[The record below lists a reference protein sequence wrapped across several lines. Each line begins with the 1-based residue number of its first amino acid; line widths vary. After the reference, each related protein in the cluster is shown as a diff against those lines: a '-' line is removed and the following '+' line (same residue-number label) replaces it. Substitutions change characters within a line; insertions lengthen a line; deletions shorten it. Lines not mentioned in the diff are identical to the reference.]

1 MPLYVEAGERR
12 PVARQDVRF
21 RRRSHPRCSPQA
33 KHTGDL
39 DLIWR
44 RRYAVSGS
52 NPLANRVSNP
62 QQLEDLRRTLAGRY
76 EIVAEVGQGG
86 FATVYSAK
94 DLRHNSVV
102 AIKVLRPEL
111 AAALGALRFT
121 REIQI
126 TAQLQHPNILPLLDS
141 GDVNGVPYYVMP
153 FVEGESLNRRLQ
165 REGQLAISDAVA
177 LVVEVAD
184 GLSYAHARGFV
195 HRDIKPENI
204 LLSHGHAV
212 LADFGV
218 ARALDVTGA
227 ERITDSG
234 LALGTVTYMS
244 PEQAAGERVDSR
256 SDIYALGCV
265 LYELLVGA
273 PPFAGPTAQAV
284 MARHAVDPPPSIR
297 SVRSTVPPA
306 LEAAVMKAMAKVP
319 TDRFATAAEFRE
331 EVVRAA
337 ATPAGPTRAPR
348 DRMPR
353 VAAFAAVL
361 ALVVVGLVTLR
372 PWAAKPAL
380 DPNRVMVFPLVLPGD
395 WPGSKSTGEDVAT
408 MIGSAVDGAGPLRWI
423 DAWQLLGA
431 ESRENIRT
439 LSAEGAATLAKAQR
453 SAFVLTGRIAAR
465 GKDSATVLL
474 ELRDVAGDSV
484 VARPSATASV
494 GEVWRAGLAA
504 TTQLLPRL
512 ITTAIPDVVSEW
524 TQRPPAA
531 VAHFLLAESAFRRVQ
546 LDEAEAQY
554 LQAVAAD
561 STFGLAAIR
570 GAQAAT
576 WNHDQQG
583 AVTLI
588 DAALRSRLSDR
599 HRAFALGYRS
609 FLQGRADSA
618 IAQLQR
624 ALALD
629 SARAF
634 VWMQL
639 GEVYAHLQPFQGQTD
654 TLEAYALE
662 QAMQR
667 DSTATNVLF
676 HLIEVRLRQGD
687 TTRAKPLVERFLA
700 ARPDSS
706 LAHQVQIMH
715 TCVRRGPNASG
726 LDGAAH
732 RAPGPLLA
740 AAVTMSAGARQWRCA
755 KAAYEAVLAI
765 DTGAT
770 PEADTRRWYAL
781 IGLQGLQLSLHD
793 QTGAER
799 SIANFLERWKIGT
812 SLYLFDAAAWRVFTD
827 KASRVAEGDAKE
839 LQGDPS
845 ACTASLRCWLLGVF
859 LSSAGRVDEAAAIAP
874 RILQPTGRPPTHEDS
889 VMARSLE
896 GHVQLARGDT
906 AAAIAAFQQLLL
918 SGRSIV
924 SLEWDLAM
932 PLAIERLALAR
943 VMIARGQLES
953 AIGVLDVLDSRSVV
967 HGGFVATSLELRAQA
982 ANQLHDDARAASYRA
997 RLLELKQP

>member
-1 MPLYVEAGERR
+1 M
-12 PVARQDVRF
+12 
-21 RRRSHPRCSPQA
+21 S
-33 KHTGDL
+33 
-39 DLIWR
+39 
-44 RRYAVSGS
+44 
-52 NPLANRVSNP
+52 
-62 QQLEDLRRTLAGRY
+62 QQLDDLRQTLVGRY

-94 DLRHNSVV
+94 DLRHGSLV

-111 AAALGALRFT
+111 GAALGALRFT

-141 GDVNGVPYYVMP
+141 GDVNGIPYYVMP
-153 FVEGESLNRRLQ
+153 FVEGESLDRRLQ
-165 REGQLAISDAVA
+165 REGQLAIGDAVK
-177 LVVEVAD
+177 LVAEIAD

-195 HRDIKPENI
+195 HRDIKPENV

-256 SDIYALGCV
+256 SDVYALGCV

-273 PPFAGPTAQAV
+273 PPFAGPTAQSV

-297 SVRSTVPPA
+297 SVRPTVPA
-306 LEAAVMKAMAKVP
+306 ELEAAVLKAMAKVP
-319 TDRFATAAEFRE
+319 TDRFATAGEFRE
-331 EVVRAA
+331 EMLRAA
-337 ATPAGPTRAPR
+337 AMPATAAPVAR
-348 DRMPR
+348 QGVRR
-353 VAAFAAVL
+353 LAGRVGAAVAAIAVIAAV
-361 ALVVVGLVTLR
+361 VIWREGTG
-372 PWAAKPAL
+372 KSSL
-380 DPNRVMVFPLVLPGD
+380 DPNRVVVFPLVVPGD
-395 WPGSKSTGEDVAT
+395 WAGSKSAGEDVAT

-423 DAWQLLGA
+423 DAWQLLDA
-431 ESRENIRT
+431 SSRENIRT
-439 LSAEGAATLAKAQR
+439 LTAQDAARLARAQR
-453 SAFVLTGRIAAR
+453 SAYTLTGRIAPR
-465 GKDSATVLL
+465 GRDSATVLL

-494 GEVWRAGLAA
+494 NDVWRAGLAA

-512 ITTAIPDVVSEW
+512 ITTGIPDVVSEW
-524 TQRPPAA
+524 SQRAPAA

-546 LDEAEAQY
+546 LSEAEAQY
-554 LQAVAAD
+554 LQAIAAD

-583 AVTLI
+583 ATTLI
-588 DAALRSRLSDR
+588 DVALRSRLSDR
-599 HRAFALGYRS
+599 HRAFAQGYRA

-618 IAQLQR
+618 VLFLRR

-629 SARAF
+629 STRAF

-639 GEVYAHLQPFQGQTD
+639 GEVFAHLQPLYGETD
-654 TLEAYALE
+654 SLEADALE
-662 QAMQR
+662 QATRR

-687 TTRAKPLVERFLA
+687 TLRAAPLVQRFLEA
-700 ARPDSS
+700 QPDTS
-706 LAHQVQIMH
+706 LSHQVRIMN
-715 TCVRRGPNASG
+715 TCVRRGPAGSALG
-726 LDGAAH
+726 DAARH
-732 RAPGPLLA
+732 TPGPLLA
-740 AAVTMSAGARQWRCA
+740 AAVTMSTGARKWRCA
-755 KAAYEAVLAI
+755 QAAFEALLAN
-765 DTGAT
+765 DTAAT
-770 PEADTRRWYAL
+770 VEADTRRWYAL
-781 IGLQGLQLSLHD
+781 VGLQGLQLSVND
-793 QTGAER
+793 TAGAGR
-799 SIANFLERWKIGT
+799 SIASFLQRWKIGT
-812 SLYLFDAAAWRVFTD
+812 SLYLFDAAAWGLFGDQAAR
-827 KASRVAEGDAKE
+827 ASEADARDV
-839 LQGDPS
+839 LSDPTACS
-845 ACTASLRCWLLGVF
+845 AALRCWLYGVY
-859 LSSAGRVDEAAAIAP
+859 LAKVGRVDQAAAIAP
-874 RILQPTGRPPTHEDS
+874 RILQAAGRSATHEDS
-889 VMARSLE
+889 VMAQSLE

-906 AAAIAAFQQLLL
+906 SAAAATFERLLL
-918 SGRSIV
+918 SGRSIP

-943 VMIARGQLES
+943 VMIARGQPDS
-953 AIGVLDVLDSRSVV
+953 AIGVLDVIDSRAVV
-967 HGGFVATSLELRAQA
+967 HAGFVATSLQLRAQA
-982 ANQLHDDARAASYRA
+982 ATQLHDDARGSRYRA